1 MNVEEKIYTQDEIQE
16 FVEDIRS
23 LVSDLGWD
31 YERFTRGGKDVYNEL
46 CNKLGID

>member
-1 MNVEEKIYTQDEIQE
+1 MIVEKKIYTQDEIQDLL
-16 FVEDIRS
+16 EDVRS

-31 YERFTRGGKDVYNEL
+31 YERLTKGGQGIYNEL